1 MKKLKKGV
9 YRRDEVFDN
18 YDGVVKTSIYCIVCS
33 VAIFNI

>member
-18 YDGVVKTSIYCIVCS
+18 YDGVVKTAIDSKVCS